1 MISLLDRIWGWVI
14 MTFAAMALATANFHK
29 AMAMAEH
36 FGVGRGRHPE
46 DFWTA
51 ESARWRLSCHLASSG
66 SRGIGVS
73 VDDRSES
80 SNGISRRKQN
90 RHSCVVEH
98 SNRKQGVSNVRYNTK
113 TSCSFRKPLQIGS
126 CTDKAVRLAQ
136 CDNAGTG
143 NNSPVLDTGQERVP
157 NARYVNCA
165 AY

>member
-1 MISLLDRIWGWVI
+1 VELAPVACAPVARARRDIVCGCCVRMISLLDRIWGWVI
-14 MTFAAMALATANFHK
+14 MTFAAMALATANFHE

-51 ESARWRLSCHLASSG
+51 ESDRWRLSCHLASSG
-66 SRGIGVS
+66 SRRIGVS

-98 SNRKQGVSNVRYNTK
+98 SNRKQGVSNVRY
-113 TSCSFRKPLQIGS
+113 KPRTPKLRAAS
-126 CTDKAVRLAQ
+126 ENRYRSAH
-136 CDNAGTG
+136 
-143 NNSPVLDTGQERVP
+143 VP
-157 NARYVNCA
+157 IRP
-165 AY
+165 